1 MKKIC
6 PVCLNTFETIYT
18 FQKYCC
24 VHCRKIYYKKIYYNK
39 PRIISNIEDN
49 EPILKQFYC
58 KKCHILVT
66 VTNIKDR
73 RKNFVVHIVKNFIG
87 NIPNHLL
94 VRKYNKKG
102 KLIKSFPFLLNL
114 ILVFFQL

>member
-24 VHCRKIYYKKIYYNK
+24 VHCRKIHYKKIYYNK

-49 EPILKQFYC
+49 EPISRLPPR

-66 VTNIKDR
+66 VTPTKDR
-73 RKNFVVHIVKNFIG
+73 RKIFCSPHCE
-87 NIPNHLL
+87 
-94 VRKYNKKG
+94 
-102 KLIKSFPFLLNL
+102 KLYWKHPKLSTS
-114 ILVFFQL
+114 

>member
-24 VHCRKIYYKKIYYNK
+24 IHCRKIHYKKIYYNK

-49 EPILKQFYC
+49 EPISKQFYC

-73 RKNFVVHIVKNFIG
+73 RKKFCSPHCE
-87 NIPNHLL
+87 
-94 VRKYNKKG
+94 
-102 KLIKSFPFLLNL
+102 KLYWKHPKLSTS
-114 ILVFFQL
+114 